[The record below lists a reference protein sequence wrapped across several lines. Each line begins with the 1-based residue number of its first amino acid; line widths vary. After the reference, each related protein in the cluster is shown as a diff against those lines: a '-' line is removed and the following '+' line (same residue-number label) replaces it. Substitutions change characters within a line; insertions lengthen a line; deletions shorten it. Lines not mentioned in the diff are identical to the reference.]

1 MILQSKTN
9 FISLASTN
17 TLLMIYWEKDI
28 AAKFMKESKLI
39 ILVKNM
45 QLKLLNSK
53 DLLGKTDRCYR
64 NR

>member
-53 DLLGKTDRCYR
+53 DSLGKIDRCYR